1 MNFERM
7 FLFGFSGTLLA
18 LMMFIS
24 IGSVNVYAIT
34 IKIESPVVNQ
44 QVPVGELTISG
55 ISSDNS
61 SSQCQVYLD
70 WNNLKPYQL
79 ATPTGSN
86 GSADFS
92 KWSFT
97 YTSKYH
103 LIQTGVNDLTSKITC
118 LVPPAGPTVT
128 KWYSINVTGTTT
140 SNQSSNVQ
148 LPLPTANT
156 KTPASN
162 TKTPAS
168 NTQTPASNTQTPASN
183 TQTPASNTQTPSSNT
198 QTPASN
204 TQTPAS
210 NTQTPASNTQTPS
223 PQSGASVNTTN
234 TSNSNKINL
243 QINVETNPISAG
255 ERQKVAVTA
264 SDPQTG
270 NTLDRVFVR
279 LTIKDPSG
287 NVLKDYTDTD
297 GELAPSFRIDKDIP
311 GTYSVLASAS
321 QAGIKATKSTTFIV
335 Q

>member
-7 FLFGFSGTLLA
+7 LLFGFSGTLLA

-24 IGSVNVYAIT
+24 IGSVSVYAIT
-34 IKIESPVVNQ
+34 IKIESPLGNQ

-55 ISSDNS
+55 TSSDNS

-162 TKTPAS
+162 T
-168 NTQTPASNTQTPASN
+168 
-183 TQTPASNTQTPSSNT
+183 QTPASNTQTPSL
-198 QTPASN
+198 
-204 TQTPAS
+204 
-210 NTQTPASNTQTPS
+210 
-223 PQSGASVNTTN
+223 QSGASVNTTN
-234 TSNSNKINL
+234 TSNSDKINL
-243 QINVETNPISAG
+243 QINVESNPISAG
-255 ERQKVAVTA
+255 NRQKVAVTA

-287 NVLKDYTDTD
+287 NVVKDYTDTD
-297 GELAPSFRIDKDIP
+297 GELAPSFRIDKDIS
-311 GTYSVLASAS
+311 GTYSVIASAS

>member
-7 FLFGFSGTLLA
+7 LLFGFSGTLLA

-24 IGSVNVYAIT
+24 IVSVSVYAIS
-34 IKIESPVVNQ
+34 IKIESPLGNQ

-55 ISSDNS
+55 TSSDNS

-92 KWSFT
+92 KWTFT

-103 LIQTGVNDLTSKITC
+103 LIQTGLNDLTSKITC

-128 KWYSINVTGTTT
+128 KWYSINVTGTTS
-140 SNQSSNVQ
+140 SNQSTNVQ

-156 KTPASN
+156 QTPASN
-162 TKTPAS
+162 
-168 NTQTPASNTQTPASN
+168 NTQTPASTTQTPAS
-183 TQTPASNTQTPSSNT
+183 T
-198 QTPASN
+198 
-204 TQTPAS
+204 
-210 NTQTPASNTQTPS
+210 TQTPS
-223 PQSGASVNTTN
+223 PQSGASVDTTN
-234 TSNSNKINL
+234 TSNSDKINL
-243 QINVETNPISAG
+243 EVNVENNPISAG
-255 ERQKVAVTA
+255 DRQQVTA
-264 SDPQTG
+264 TATDPQTG

-297 GELAPSFRIDKDIP
+297 GELSPSFRIDKDIT

-321 QAGIKATKSTTFIV
+321 QAGIKTTKSTTFIV

>member
-7 FLFGFSGTLLA
+7 LLFGFSGTLLA

-55 ISSDNS
+55 TSSDNS

-162 TKTPAS
+162 T
-168 NTQTPASNTQTPASN
+168 NTPASN
-183 TQTPASNTQTPSSNT
+183 TQTPASNTQTPSL
-198 QTPASN
+198 
-204 TQTPAS
+204 
-210 NTQTPASNTQTPS
+210 
-223 PQSGASVNTTN
+223 QSGASVDTTN

-243 QINVETNPISAG
+243 QINVESNPISAG
-255 ERQKVAVTA
+255 DRQKVAVTA

-287 NVLKDYTDTD
+287 NVVKDYTDTD

>member
-1 MNFERM
+1 MNFEKM
-7 FLFGFSGTLLA
+7 LLFGFSGTLLA
-18 LMMFIS
+18 LTMFIS
-24 IGSVNVYAIT
+24 IGPVSVYAIS
-34 IKIESPVVNQ
+34 IKIESPLSNQ
-44 QVPVGELTISG
+44 KVPVGELTISG
-55 ISSDNS
+55 TSSDNS
-61 SSQCQVYLD
+61 SAQCQVYLD

-103 LIQTGVNDLTSKITC
+103 LIQTGLNDLTSKITC
-118 LVPPAGPTVT
+118 LIPPAGPTVT
-128 KWYSINVTGTTT
+128 KWYSINVTGATT

-156 KTPASN
+156 QTPASN
-162 TKTPAS
+162 
-168 NTQTPASNTQTPASN
+168 NQTPASNTQTS
-183 TQTPASNTQTPSSNT
+183 
-198 QTPASN
+198 
-204 TQTPAS
+204 
-210 NTQTPASNTQTPS
+210 S
-223 PQSGASVNTTN
+223 PQSGASVDTTN

-243 QINVETNPISAG
+243 EINVETNPIPAG
-255 ERQKVAVTA
+255 DRQKVAVTA

-287 NVLKDYTDTD
+287 NVVKDYTDTD
-297 GELAPSFRIDKDIP
+297 GELSPSFRLDKDIT

-321 QAGIKATKSTTFIV
+321 QAGIKTTKSTTFIV

>member
-7 FLFGFSGTLLA
+7 LLFGFSGTLLA

-55 ISSDNS
+55 TSSDNS

-162 TKTPAS
+162 T
-168 NTQTPASNTQTPASN
+168 QTPASNTQTPASN
-183 TQTPASNTQTPSSNT
+183 TQTPT
-198 QTPASN
+198 
-204 TQTPAS
+204 
-210 NTQTPASNTQTPS
+210 
-223 PQSGASVNTTN
+223 PQSGASVDTTN

-243 QINVETNPISAG
+243 QINVESNPISAG
-255 ERQKVAVTA
+255 DRQKVAVTA

-287 NVLKDYTDTD
+287 NVVKDYTDTD
-297 GELAPSFRIDKDIP
+297 GELAPSFRIDKNIP

>member
-7 FLFGFSGTLLA
+7 LLFGFSGTLLA

-24 IGSVNVYAIT
+24 IVSVSVYAIS
-34 IKIESPVVNQ
+34 IKIESPLGNQ

-55 ISSDNS
+55 TSSDNS

-103 LIQTGVNDLTSKITC
+103 LIQTGLNDLTSKITC

-128 KWYSINVTGTTT
+128 KWYSINVTGTTS
-140 SNQSSNVQ
+140 SNQSTNVQ

-162 TKTPAS
+162 

-183 TQTPASNTQTPSSNT
+183 TQI
-198 QTPASN
+198 
-204 TQTPAS
+204 
-210 NTQTPASNTQTPS
+210 PS
-223 PQSGASVNTTN
+223 PQSGASVDTTN

-243 QINVETNPISAG
+243 EVNVENNPISAG
-255 ERQKVAVTA
+255 DRQKVTVTA

-287 NVLKDYTDTD
+287 NVVKDYTDTD
-297 GELAPSFRIDKDIP
+297 GELSPSFRIDKDIT

-321 QAGIKATKSTTFIV
+321 QAGIKSTKSTTFIV

>member
-7 FLFGFSGTLLA
+7 LLFGFSGTLLA

-24 IGSVNVYAIT
+24 IGSVSVYAIT
-34 IKIESPVVNQ
+34 IKIESPLGNQ

-55 ISSDNS
+55 TSSDNS

-162 TKTPAS
+162 T
-168 NTQTPASNTQTPASN
+168 
-183 TQTPASNTQTPSSNT
+183 QTPASNTQTPSL
-198 QTPASN
+198 
-204 TQTPAS
+204 
-210 NTQTPASNTQTPS
+210 
-223 PQSGASVNTTN
+223 QSGASVNTTN
-234 TSNSNKINL
+234 TSNSDKINL
-243 QINVETNPISAG
+243 QINVESNPILAG
-255 ERQKVAVTA
+255 DRQKVAVTA

-287 NVLKDYTDTD
+287 NVVKDYTDTD
-297 GELAPSFRIDKDIP
+297 GELAPSFRIDKDIS

>member
-7 FLFGFSGTLLA
+7 LLFGFSGTLLA

-24 IGSVNVYAIT
+24 IVSVSVYAIS
-34 IKIESPVVNQ
+34 IKIESPLGNQ

-55 ISSDNS
+55 TSSDNS

-103 LIQTGVNDLTSKITC
+103 LIQTGLNDLTSKITC

-128 KWYSINVTGTTT
+128 KWYSINVTGTTS
-140 SNQSSNVQ
+140 SNQSTNVQ

-162 TKTPAS
+162 
-168 NTQTPASNTQTPASN
+168 NTQTPASNPQTPASN
-183 TQTPASNTQTPSSNT
+183 TQI
-198 QTPASN
+198 
-204 TQTPAS
+204 
-210 NTQTPASNTQTPS
+210 PS
-223 PQSGASVNTTN
+223 PQSGASVDTTN

-243 QINVETNPISAG
+243 GVNVENNPISAG
-255 ERQKVAVTA
+255 DRQKVTVTA

-270 NTLDRVFVR
+270 NTLDRVFV
-279 LTIKDPSG
+279 PVS
-287 NVLKDYTDTD
+287 YTHLRAHETP
-297 GELAPSFRIDKDIP
+297 EHL
-311 GTYSVLASAS
+311 VC
-321 QAGIKATKSTTFIV
+321 
-335 Q
+335 